1 MKKLASLTLSLFLL
15 TGTAF
20 ADSPKDTPKDT
31 PKDASG
37 SAAKPAAKA
46 TAKTNEEIAAQLEEL
61 RQAMQA
67 QQEQLQLLKEELA
80 KRDRQIE
87 EAREAAAAANAHA
100 TEATTKATEAV
111 NTSSEVKSTATALNS
126 SVTNLEASSAAMK
139 SAVLAQGGSDPEKG
153 PTSIR
158 FKGITLTPGGFLE
171 AATVNRQRA
180 TSADINTPFTG
191 IPYPGNALSHVSE
204 MNFSARQSRLTL
216 LAEGKIG
223 SAKVQGY
230 FESDFLGAGTTSN
243 NRQSNSYVF
252 RMRQGFARV
261 DFDNGWSITGGQSW
275 SLATENRKGIIN
287 RQEWLPLQI
296 DPQYVVGFTWQRAPG
311 LRVTK
316 SFGDRFTIAASME
329 NPQTT
334 LGGRGFSSYTNT
346 SATGVV
352 TTFQNFFQFAPGAGG
367 GLYNAF
373 DPTGYSVNK
382 LPDFIVK
389 AAADPGWGHYEV
401 FGIVSTFRNRVYPCA
416 VVGTT
421 AGNFPTPETPTVLGC
436 SASASL
442 SPSSAGAHNDSRTG
456 GGVGASA
463 LVPLFGKKLDA
474 NAKVVYG
481 DGIGR
486 FGSAQLPDVTAR
498 PDGTLALIHT
508 AHWLGAL
515 EWHATPKLDLYAYL
529 GGEYAG
535 RAAYSGY
542 NSVKITNTPAIPGC
556 GAVGPLGQPL
566 QPPCPGGGVQPSY
579 PAVITTS
586 ISTSGPGGY
595 GSRSASNANCGAE
608 ANPGGTSLP
617 GSGSCAGDIRYI
629 GEGTVGFW
637 HKLYQG
643 DKGRVQWG
651 IQYSYLYKTGW
662 SGAAPSGSTPTN
674 PLPGIA
680 PHAVDNMVLTSFRF
694 YIP

>member
-126 SVTNLEASSAAMK
+126 SVNNLEASNAAMK

-153 PTSIR
+153 PSSIR
-158 FKGITLTPGGFLE
+158 YKGITLTPGGFLE

-191 IPYPGNALSHVSE
+191 IPYPGNALSHTSE

-216 LAEGKIG
+216 LAEGKVG

-334 LGGRGFSSYTNT
+334 LGGRGFSSYSSTNA
-346 SATGVV
+346 SGVT
-352 TTFQNFFQFAPGAGG
+352 TTFQNFFEFAPGASG

-421 AGNFPTPETPTVLGC
+421 ALNYPRPVPPDTGIVLGC
-436 SASASL
+436 SFTTSL
-442 SPSSAGAHNDSRTG
+442 APSSAGAHNDSRTG
-456 GGVGASA
+456 GGLGASA

-474 NAKVVYG
+474 NVKVVYG

-542 NSVKITNTPAIPGC
+542 NSVKIVTTPAVPGC
-556 GAVGPLGQPL
+556 GALG
-566 QPPCPGGGVQPSY
+566 QPPCPGGGTQPGY
-579 PAVITTS
+579 PTFTTTTITENG
-586 ISTSGPGGY
+586 IGGY
-595 GSRSASNANCGAE
+595 GSRSANNVNCGVE
-608 ANPGGTSLP
+608 PSPGGSSLP

-662 SGAAPSGSTPTN
+662 SGSGGVTGTN
-674 PLPGIA
+674 APGIA
-680 PHAVDNMVLTSFRF
+680 PHAVDNMVLSSFRF

>member
-31 PKDASG
+31 PKDASA
-37 SAAKPAAKA
+37 SPAKPAAKA

-111 NTSSEVKSTATALNS
+111 NTSSEVKSTAAALNS
-126 SVTNLEASSAAMK
+126 SVNNLEVSNASMK

-153 PTSIR
+153 PASIR
-158 FKGITLTPGGFLE
+158 FKGITLTPGGFIE

-180 TSADINTPFTG
+180 ESADINTQFNG
-191 IPYPGNALSHVSE
+191 IPYPGNALSKVSE

-216 LAEGKIG
+216 LAETKIG

-252 RMRQGFARV
+252 RMRQGFGRV
-261 DFDNGWSITGGQSW
+261 DFDNGWAFTGGQSW
-275 SLATENRKGIIN
+275 SLATENRKGIVN
-287 RQEWLPLQI
+287 RQEWLPMMI

-311 LRVTK
+311 FRVTK
-316 SFGDRFTIAASME
+316 SFGDKFTLAASIE

-334 LGGRGFSSYTNT
+334 IGGRGFSTFTST

-352 TTFQNFFQFAPGAGG
+352 TTFQNFFEFAPGNGG

-382 LPDFIVK
+382 LPDFIIK

-401 FGIVSTFRNRVYPCA
+401 FGIVSTFRNRIYPCA

-421 AGNFPTPETPTVLGC
+421 AGNFPTPVTPTVLGC
-436 SASASL
+436 SFTTSL

-456 GGVGASA
+456 GGFGASA
-463 LVPLFGKKLDA
+463 LVPLIAKKLDA
-474 NAKVVYG
+474 NVKIVYG
-481 DGIGR
+481 DGISR
-486 FGSAQLPDVTAR
+486 FGSAQLADVTAR
-498 PDGTLALIHT
+498 PDGTLSLIHGG
-508 AHWLGAL
+508 HWLGAL
-515 EWHATPKLDLYAYL
+515 EWHATPKIDLYAYL
-529 GGEYAG
+529 GGEYAA
-535 RAAYSGY
+535 RTAYTGY
-542 NSVKITNTPAIPGC
+542 NTVKVTATPAIPGC
-556 GAVGPLGQPL
+556 GAVGQA
-566 QPPCPGGGVQPSY
+566 PCPGGGIQPNY
-579 PAVITTS
+579 PAVTTTS
-586 ISTSGPGGY
+586 ISETGIGGY
-595 GSRSASNANCGAE
+595 GSPFANNLNCGVE
-608 ANPGGTSLP
+608 ANPAGSGLP
-617 GSGSCAGDIRYI
+617 GSGSCAGDTRYI

-637 HKLYQG
+637 HKIYQG
-643 DKGRVQWG
+643 EKGRVQWG
-651 IQYSYLYKTGW
+651 IQYSYLYRTGW
-662 SGAAPSGSTPTN
+662 SGNAGVASGAPGVS
-674 PLPGIA
+674 